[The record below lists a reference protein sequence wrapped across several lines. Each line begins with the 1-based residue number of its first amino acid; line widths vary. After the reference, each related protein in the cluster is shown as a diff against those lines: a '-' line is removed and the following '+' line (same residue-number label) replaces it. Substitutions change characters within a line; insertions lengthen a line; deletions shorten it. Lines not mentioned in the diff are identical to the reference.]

1 MDDRLKVVLP
11 KAVASLKE
19 QFHQVIRIDFQRVGV
34 NSRFVLVEND
44 WKIDRKIDR
53 RYRCDCTVA

>member
-1 MDDRLKVVLP
+1 MDDRLKFVLP

-19 QFHQVIRIDFQRVGV
+19 QFHQVIRIDYQRVGV

-53 RYRCDCTVA
+53 C

>member
-1 MDDRLKVVLP
+1 MDDRLKFVLP

-19 QFHQVIRIDFQRVGV
+19 QFHQVIRIDYQRVGV

-53 RYRCDCTVA
+53 CYR